1 MRNLKLVLNKTLTL
15 PEVFIIAKIFGTSM
29 EISNLSALGN
39 DVTFLGHE
47 NTSVIFIIDMPIK
60 LQPTMFVQEVK
71 QYKEIFQGIKWRLRF
86 TGEAAWKGIDVR
98 MEELEVIEGQSIT
111 QAYHNETGVM
121 VTDVT
126 RISNSQL
133 DPDALRFVKILSYML
148 YVVTHLSSLI

>member
-1 MRNLKLVLNKTLTL
+1 
-15 PEVFIIAKIFGTSM
+15 
-29 EISNLSALGN
+29 
-39 DVTFLGHE
+39 
-47 NTSVIFIIDMPIK
+47 
-60 LQPTMFVQEVK
+60 MFVQEVK

-111 QAYHNETGVM
+111 QAYHSETGVM